1 MGHQAK
7 VSVRDLVYQPG
18 GQSRGGDREGGVD
31 PCNQIGIGEP
41 FEAAH
46 FRILGLQPGA
56 DGQGSWREVLVEEA
70 LEFQFPASRQHL
82 GGQGG
87 ASVYAG
93 QIGGKDAK
101 FHGAPRSLVVRR
113 AYSSIWPCWRSG
125 TVKSTTS

>member
-70 LEFQFPASRQHL
+70 LEFQFPASRTWAGRVAL
-82 GGQGG
+82 
-87 ASVYAG
+87 ASMPDRLAERM
-93 QIGGKDAK
+93 QSFMA
-101 FHGAPRSLVVRR
+101 RR
-113 AYSSIWPCWRSG
+113 APWWSAGRIAPYGPAG
-125 TVKSTTS
+125 GLEP